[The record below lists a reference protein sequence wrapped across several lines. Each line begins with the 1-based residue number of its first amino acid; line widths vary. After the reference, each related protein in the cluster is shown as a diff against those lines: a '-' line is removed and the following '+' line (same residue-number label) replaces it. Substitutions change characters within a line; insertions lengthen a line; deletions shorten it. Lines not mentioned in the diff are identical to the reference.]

1 MSQVTTGEL
10 SGMVTLVCG
19 GGFTILGYFV
29 KKWIDGI
36 DKKIDKFSETQ
47 NACQLTLPEKY
58 VLKKDCDNIN
68 AKIEHNILELA
79 GKKSNGKGLSY
90 DTGH

>member
-1 MSQVTTGEL
+1 MAQVTTGEL

-36 DKKIDKFSETQ
+36 DKKIDQFAQSQ
-47 NACQLTLPEKY
+47 NECRLTLPEKY
-58 VLKKDCDNIN
+58 VSKL
-68 AKIEHNILELA
+68 
-79 GKKSNGKGLSY
+79 
-90 DTGH
+90 